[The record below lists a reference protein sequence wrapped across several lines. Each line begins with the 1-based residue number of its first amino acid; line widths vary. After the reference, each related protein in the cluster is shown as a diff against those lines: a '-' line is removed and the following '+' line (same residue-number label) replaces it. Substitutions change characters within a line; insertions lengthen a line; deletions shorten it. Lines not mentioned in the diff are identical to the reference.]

1 MTVTLALRFP
11 WGRYHATPW
20 GRHVNEGAVELP
32 PSPWRILRALYAV
45 WRTRAPDLD
54 EHVVHPLLDKLA
66 AVPPTVFVPAHTIA
80 HTRHYYPDSK
90 HTTAGISVDQTL
102 DAFAVL
108 DPDAELAL
116 QWRGLDLTGPHRDA
130 LAKLAAS
137 LPYLG
142 RADSIC
148 EATLADHWEPA
159 GHDIWQSVETAEMIP
174 ADAEVTA
181 VLAAEH
187 PLDLEAL
194 VARPVDVRRGGLLF
208 PRGTRFA
215 GYQKTPATT
224 RPRRR
229 PPTTSVTAIRFAIA
243 QRVKPPSTDALI
255 YTDLL
260 RKAALRKLGDLRT
273 EPADTLLGGKTATG
287 TTTRDHHRHAHYLP
301 LTQDRHLSGLLV
313 WVPAGLSGDELDALT
328 AATRLHTGM
337 NEKWRLNLRATDTG
351 NIHDTAPELARPS
364 RRWTSLTPFT
374 PTRYPKNKDWPEFLR
389 TEIERELGY
398 RGLDDLHIRDLN
410 LREERTPF
418 RRTRPSAPDR
428 RRPSAFVTITV
439 NREIAGPLALGHLSH
454 FGLGLFIPRP

>member
-1 MTVTLALRFP
+1 MTVTLTLRFP

-45 WRTRAPDLD
+45 WCTRAPDLD
-54 EHVVHPLLDKLA
+54 EHVVHALLDKLA
-66 AVPPTVFVPAHTIA
+66 VPPAVFVPAHTIA

-90 HTTAGISVDQTL
+90 HTAATASVDKTL

-116 QWRGLDLTGPHRDA
+116 QWRGLDLTGPQRDA

-148 EATLADHWEPA
+148 EATLADQWEPA
-159 GHDIWQSVETAEMIP
+159 GHDAWLPVETAETIP
-174 ADAEVTA
+174 DDAEVTA
-181 VLAAEH
+181 VLAATR

-194 VARPVDVRRGGLLF
+194 VARPVDVRKGGLLF

-215 GYQKTPATT
+215 GYQKAPGTT

-229 PPTTSVTAIRFAIA
+229 LLKPAVTAVRFAVA
-243 QRVKPPSTDALI
+243 QRVPPPRADTLI

-260 RKAALRKLGDLRT
+260 RKAALRKLGDRRT
-273 EPADTLLGGKTATG
+273 KPADSLLGGKTAAG
-287 TTTRDHHRHAHYLP
+287 AKTRDDHQHAHYLP
-301 LTQDRHLSGLLV
+301 LAQGRHLTGLLV
-313 WVPAGLSGDELDALT
+313 WIPAGLSGDELDALT
-328 AATRLHTGM
+328 TVTQLRTGM
-337 NEKWRLNLRATDTG
+337 NEKWRLTLRAADTG
-351 NIHDTAPELARPS
+351 DIHDIVPELARPS

-374 PTRYPKNKDWPEFLR
+374 PPRYPKNKDWPEFLR
-389 TEIERELGY
+389 AEIERELSY
-398 RGLDDLHIRDLN
+398 RGFDDLRVNN
-410 LREERTPF
+410 LTVWEDRTPF

-428 RRPSAFVTITV
+428 PRPSAFVTTTL
-439 NREIAGPLALGHLSH
+439 NREITGPLALGHLSH
-454 FGLGLFIPRP
+454 FGLGLFEPEL